1 MKSGVLLVRALRI
14 RERSDCRVIGET
26 EELMEEGDVVLLRD
40 DRRGR
45 TAGQGAA
52 TRARAQAVREA
63 VEAAE
68 ALAREGLEVQPG
80 GLRQRRAPVLA
91 QLQGETWGMG
101 KQQWQAWLKRSKDSL
116 LRSPVCSSPTWRIPI
131 SRMMKRGPF
140 YRRMRVSNTC
150 RPSRLRTVQVISR

>member
-1 MKSGVLLVRALRI
+1 MKSEVLLVRALRI
-14 RERSDCRVIGET
+14 RERSDSRVIGET

-68 ALAREGLEVQPG
+68 ALARADGPSSGGVGGPAGGFATCSGACQSEDHQSSHPYLTFSEPSGRLQKGLAVQPG

-91 QLQGETWGMG
+91 QLQGETGDGQAAVAGM
-101 KQQWQAWLKRSKDSL
+101 A
-116 LRSPVCSSPTWRIPI
+116 
-131 SRMMKRGPF
+131 
-140 YRRMRVSNTC
+140 
-150 RPSRLRTVQVISR
+150 